1 MAMEPR
7 TQASELS
14 VAYGT
19 SMLVIDHPLQSGKR
33 AMREIP
39 EICSQ
44 GDRRTWITLADIDMS
59 TALES
64 QKRRAYTS
72 TAALRLT
79 VAPKVARG
87 IYTCSH
93 VAIM

>member
-19 SMLVIDHPLQSGKR
+19 SMLIIDHPLQSGKR

-39 EICSQ
+39 DICSQ
-44 GDRRTWITLADIDMS
+44 GDRRAWITLADMDMS

-64 QKRRAYTS
+64 QKRRDYTS
-72 TAALRLT
+72 TGSVEPHCGSEGCQRYIC
-79 VAPKVARG
+79 V
-87 IYTCSH
+87 
-93 VAIM
+93 